1 MIRADTGGAARR
13 VLGGAGWS
21 LAVLLPVAFLAV
33 FFGLPFAAMV
43 RLGLL
48 GDAGGLDLGGVV
60 DALARPRVA
69 EVLWFTLWSATLGT
83 VGSLLLGVP
92 LAHLLFRR
100 SFRGRTLLRGVV
112 VAPFV
117 LPTVVVGIA
126 FRRLFSGPLAWT
138 GLDGSAVA
146 IVLALVFF
154 NVAVVVRTVGS
165 FWEGLDD
172 RPAQAAASLGA
183 SPWRVMRTV
192 TVPALAPVLLSSAA
206 VVFLFCATAFGIVL
220 TLGGLRYANV
230 ETQIYLAT
238 TQYLDLRSAA
248 ALSLLQVA
256 VVVGLLALTGV
267 GRARTQQGLARGAGQ
282 PAPRLSRADAP
293 TLAVAGAVL
302 VLVLA
307 PVSALVLGSVR
318 SGGRWSLAGW
328 RRLLGLDADEADG
341 VVVPGVGSSAYDA
354 VALSLRIAVD
364 ATLLAMVLGVL
375 TAWLVTRGGGGGAPG
390 ARRGVRGRVVAALD
404 AVVMLPLG
412 VSAVTIGFGFLITMG
427 RPPLDLRGSVVLVP
441 IAQALVALPLVVR
454 TLVPVLR
461 SVEIRQR
468 EAAASLGASPLRV
481 LLTVDLPLA
490 WRGLLASAGFAFA
503 VSLGEFGATS
513 FLASSSRP
521 TLPVLVYRLLGSPG
535 TGNLQTALAGAVLLA
550 ALCAG
555 TMLLV
560 ERWQVRAVGA
570 L

>member
-1 MIRADTGGAARR
+1 MTRR
-13 VLGGAGWS
+13 LLGSAGWG
-21 LAVLLPVAFLAV
+21 LAVLLPATFLAV
-33 FFGLPFAAMV
+33 FFGLPFVAMV

-48 GDAGGLDLGGVV
+48 GDAGGLDLGGVAE
-60 DALARPRVA
+60 ALARPRIA
-69 EVLWFTLWSATLGT
+69 EVLWFTVWSAALGT
-83 VGSLLLGVP
+83 AGSLVLGVP

-100 SFRGRTLLRGVV
+100 RFRGRTLLRGIVI
-112 VAPFV
+112 APFV

-126 FRRLFSGPLAWT
+126 FRRLFSGPLSWT
-138 GLDGSAVA
+138 GLDGSAAA
-146 IVLALVFF
+146 IVLALIFF

-172 RPAQAAASLGA
+172 RAAQAAASLGA

-192 TVPALAPVLLSSAA
+192 TLPSLAPVLLSSAA

-256 VVVGLLALTGV
+256 VVVGLLILTGL
-267 GRARTQQGLARGAGQ
+267 GRSRTQRGLARDAGQ
-282 PAPRLSRADAP
+282 PAPRLGAGDAP
-293 TLAVAGAVL
+293 TLALAGVVL
-302 VLVLA
+302 VLVLT
-307 PVSALVLGSVR
+307 PVTALVLGSVR
-318 SGGRWSLAGW
+318 SGGAWSLAGW
-328 RRLLGLDADEADG
+328 RRLLGLGADG
-341 VVVPGVGSSAYDA
+341 DDGDAGSGTVVPGIGSSAYDA
-354 VALSLRIAVD
+354 VSLSLRIAVD

-375 TAWLVTRGGGGGAPG
+375 TAWLVTRGGGAPGGGAG

-404 AVVMLPLG
+404 ALVMLPLG
-412 VSAVTIGFGFLITMG
+412 VSAVTIGFGFLVTMG
-427 RPPLDLRGSVVLVP
+427 RPPLDLRGSIVLVP

-461 SVEIRQR
+461 SVEERQR
-468 EAAASLGASPLRV
+468 EAAASLGAGPLRV
-481 LLTVDLPLA
+481 LATVDLPLA

-513 FLASSSRP
+513 FLASSSQP
-521 TLPVLVYRLLGSPG
+521 TLPVLVYRLLGAPG
-535 TGNLQTALAGAVLLA
+535 TDNLQTALAGSVLLA
-550 ALCAG
+550 VLCAG